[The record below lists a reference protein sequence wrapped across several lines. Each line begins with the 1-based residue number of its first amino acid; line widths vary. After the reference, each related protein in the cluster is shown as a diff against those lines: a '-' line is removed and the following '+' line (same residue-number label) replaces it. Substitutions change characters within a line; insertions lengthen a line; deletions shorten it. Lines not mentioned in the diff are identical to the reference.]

1 MTASPAPSGLH
12 SLLNYGMQVLNGP
25 GEPEP
30 ATYVVL
36 GLARSGT
43 SMIARCL
50 HALGVPMGDKLS
62 AVYEDVVV
70 SRAMEGGTLEQ
81 VREVVA
87 QRNAQH
93 PRWGF
98 KRPAA
103 IHFIER
109 YERELRNPRYI
120 VVFRDVLAIANRNRI
135 SIEQDLLQGLRT
147 AAQEYQTL
155 VELVSALRRPTLL
168 VSYEKALLEPEAFV
182 EAMAAFTGTAQG
194 ESRRAAL
201 AAIEPGGDAYLEQ
214 SRARR
219 SLGRIDRVSDEGV
232 AGWALMTG
240 VSGPV
245 EVRICLNQIPVATV
259 RAERPRPDLNR
270 PGLPPGNACGFQF
283 DWPAGTVLT
292 PGDSVEAR
300 VVGEIRDLA
309 RSPYLVPAPRRPLR
323 RPPGTS

>member
-1 MTASPAPSGLH
+1 MNGSPSATGLQT
-12 SLLNYGMQVLNGP
+12 LMNYGMQVLNGA

-30 ATYVVL
+30 GTYVVL

-87 QRNAQH
+87 LRNAQH
-93 PRWGF
+93 ARWGF

-103 IHFIER
+103 MHFIER

-135 SIEQDLLQGLRT
+135 SIEQDLLQGLRV

-155 VELVSALRRPTLL
+155 VELVAVLRKPTLL
-168 VSYEKALLEPEAFV
+168 VSYEKALLEPAAFV
-182 EAMAAFTGTAQG
+182 DALAAFTGTTTA
-194 ESRRAAL
+194 EARRAAL
-201 AAIEPGGDAYLEQ
+201 DAIEPGGDAYLEQ

-219 SLGRIDRVSDEGV
+219 SLGRIERVAEEGI
-232 AGWALMTG
+232 AGWAMMTG
-240 VSGPV
+240 VGEPV
-245 EVRICLNQIPVATV
+245 EVDIRLNGSLLATV
-259 RAERPRPDLNR
+259 RADRPRPDLNR
-270 PGLPPGNACGFQF
+270 PGLPPGNACGFQLE
-283 DWPAGTVLT
+283 WPAGTTLA
-292 PGDSVEAR
+292 PGDCVEVR

-309 RSPYLVPAPRRPLR
+309 RSPFVVPAPRRPQR
-323 RPPGTS
+323 RAAGPV